1 MIKKTLYP
9 KTKRLESKKEV
20 VTITEKIDGSNL
32 SFFKLDGELYIA
44 QRNNI
49 YTLTE
54 AMGVDTIPK
63 NVMYKHLYE
72 FLSNYGAE
80 LKADLQ
86 EKAVVSGEW
95 IAMGRIDYGDVP
107 QRFLQFA
114 KGNVDDEMNLTK
126 LNYNHELFKWSFIS
140 QEVPVFI
147 GKVPVVAITDEFPTK
162 EELDELYESYSD
174 GVIQDQGHP
183 VEGFVVAVGNDSI
196 SKYVR
201 FKDGALKEHFTW
213 GGN

>member
-20 VTITEKIDGSNL
+20 ITITEKIDGSNL

-49 YTLTE
+49 YSLTE
-54 AMGVDTIPK
+54 AMGVGIIPK
-63 NVMYKHLYE
+63 NVMYKHLHD
-72 FLSNYGAE
+72 FLANYGSE

-95 IAMGRIDYGDVP
+95 IGMGRIDYGNVT

-114 KGNVDDEMNLTK
+114 KGNVDDEMNLIK
-126 LNYNHELFKWSFIS
+126 LNYNHDLFKWSFIS
-140 QEVPVFI
+140 QEVPQFI
-147 GKVPVVAITDEFPTK
+147 GVVPVVLITDEFPSK
-162 EELDELYESYSD
+162 EELDSLYEE
-174 GVIQDQGHP
+174 VAQEQTHP
-183 VEGFVVAVGNDSI
+183 VEGFVVAVGNESI

-213 GGN
+213 GGE

>member
-9 KTKRLESKKEV
+9 KTKRLEGKKEI

-54 AMGVDTIPK
+54 AMGVDTITK

-72 FLSNYGAE
+72 FLANYGSE

-95 IAMGRIDYGDVP
+95 IGMGRIDYGDVT

-114 KGNVDDEMNLTK
+114 KGRVNEEMELTK

-140 QEVPVFI
+140 QEVPQFI
-147 GKVPVVAITDEFPTK
+147 GVVPVVVITDEFPTK
-162 EELDELYESYSD
+162 EELDSLYESYSD
-174 GVIQDQGHP
+174 RVAQDQGHL

-201 FKDGALKEHFTW
+201 FKDGAMKEHFTW
-213 GGN
+213 GGG

>member
-49 YTLTE
+49 YSLTE
-54 AMGVDTIPK
+54 AMGVGIIPK
-63 NVMYKHLYE
+63 NVIYKHLHN
-72 FLSNYGAE
+72 FLANYGSE
-80 LKADLQ
+80 LKAELQ

-95 IAMGRIDYGDVP
+95 IGMGRIDYGDVA

-114 KGNVDDEMNLTK
+114 KGNVDDEMNLIK

-140 QEVPVFI
+140 QEVPQFI
-147 GKVPVVAITDEFPTK
+147 GVVPVVLITDELPTK
-162 EELDELYESYSD
+162 EELDSLYEE
-174 GVIQDQGHP
+174 VAQEKTRPI
-183 VEGFVVAVGNDSI
+183 EGFVVAVGNESI

-201 FKDGALKEHFTW
+201 FKDGAMKEHFTW
-213 GGN
+213 GGK